1 MADTPALDTPW
12 QPLSPR
18 EVADLFA
25 GADARWWLSGGVA
38 LDAWLGDPVRERE
51 NIDVSTTGRDLA
63 RLVSAIP
70 PRYSVWAQIVDE
82 ALVPWGEQPDDSDI
96 QPVLVRDDETGAW
109 VLRINVEDGAPK
121 LWVYKRDPRL
131 TLPWDRA
138 VIDIDGIPT
147 GAPEV
152 QLVWKALRPRP
163 EDDADKAAVM
173 PTLSP
178 EAVTFLETAL
188 LRIHPHSSWAIPV
201 RSPMFPAKASW
212 NRKKD

>member
-1 MADTPALDTPW
+1 MADTPALDAPW

-18 EVADLFA
+18 EVAELFA

-38 LDAWLGDPVRERE
+38 LDAWLGAPVRERE

-63 RLVSAIP
+63 QLVSAIP

-82 ALVPWGEQPDDSDI
+82 DLVPWGEQPDDSDI
-96 QPVLVRDDETGAW
+96 QPVLVRDDETGFW

-131 TLPWDRA
+131 TLPWARA

-147 GAPEV
+147 GAPEI

-173 PTLSP
+173 PTLAP

-212 NRKKD
+212 SPKKE